1 MPFTC
6 GVACQVER
14 QCSVSGGDP
23 VALGSHPTTAVPFP
37 RQLYGATQRLRL
49 ARSQHAQRVRQLQE
63 EMAQLVPAGRVAEL
77 QRLLENE
84 LCCEEGISW
93 RERKKMPWHY
103 PQNSSPNIK
112 SY

>member
-77 QRLLENE
+77 QRLLEGE
-84 LCCEEGISW
+84 RQGARRLQEEAQVSGDW
-93 RERKKMPWHY
+93 AWGPAGGDGEGG
-103 PQNSSPNIK
+103 
-112 SY
+112 